1 MVMSLV
7 VISLKDFSVN
17 LRREIFHGLL
27 PAILTDQKYKWPPPI
42 A

>member
-1 MVMSLV
+1 MKFIVVSLE
-7 VISLKDFSVN
+7 DFSFY
-17 LRREIFHGLL
+17 LRCEIFHGLL